1 MQAALHNLDQIAGG
15 MAERV
20 EGLGDK
26 RITSSINIQ

>member
-1 MQAALHNLDQIAGG
+1 MAGG